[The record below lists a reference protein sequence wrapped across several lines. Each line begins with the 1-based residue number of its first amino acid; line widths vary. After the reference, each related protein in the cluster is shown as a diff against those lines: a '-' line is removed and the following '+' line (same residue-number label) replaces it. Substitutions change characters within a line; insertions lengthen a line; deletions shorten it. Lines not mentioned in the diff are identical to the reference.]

1 MTLLRKSIAILLIV
15 SMLSSLCGCWNYRLL
30 EDLAI
35 VAGMAIDKGTDDR
48 FELTIEIA
56 EAKSG
61 KERIVASHIIHTSG
75 QTIFDAVRDGI
86 SIVGK
91 KLYWSHTKSIIV
103 SEEIAR
109 DEMSNVMDWLA
120 RDGETRT
127 DIEMF
132 VAQGIPAKDILQVE
146 NPSEEI
152 LSYSLESMVLNE
164 DGLSK
169 AHHTQTWKYVNDLI
183 SPGIYPTVPCVRLWD
198 DSEGQT
204 PTVEGTAL
212 FHNFDIVGFLDGD
225 QTNDFLYIKNK
236 IEGGLLVYP
245 FTYQGKEQFV
255 SLEIFKNET
264 KFETKWNDSIPEITL
279 RIETTAAI
287 DELHGT
293 PGEIGNELTNVLERT
308 AQEYLKKRI
317 ETTIQMVQGKYKL
330 DVFGFG
336 NYIYRT
342 EPHKWK
348 ALEPNWDDT
357 FTKLKV
363 NVETQVSIKNSA
375 TVKKTIPGG
384 VG

>member
-35 VAGMAIDKGTDDR
+35 VAGMAIDKGTEDR
-48 FELTIEIA
+48 YELTIEIA

-61 KERIVASHIIHTSG
+61 KERIVGSRIIHTSG

-91 KLYWSHTKSIIV
+91 KLYWSHTKSIIL

-132 VAQGIPAKDILQVE
+132 VAQGIPAKDILLVE
-146 NPSEEI
+146 NPSDEI
-152 LSYSLESMVLNE
+152 LSYTLESMILNE

-169 AHHTQTWKYVNDLI
+169 AYHTQTWKYVNDVI
-183 SPGIYPTVPCVRLWD
+183 SPGIYPTMPCVSLWD

-204 PTVEGTAL
+204 PSIEGTAL
-212 FHNFDIVGFLDGD
+212 FHNFNFAGFLDGD
-225 QTNDFLYIKNK
+225 QTKDYLFIENK
-236 IEGGLLVYP
+236 IKGGLLVYP
-245 FTYQGKEQFV
+245 FSYQGKEQFV
-255 SLEIFKNET
+255 SLEIFNNKTKLET
-264 KFETKWNDSIPEITL
+264 NWNDSKPEMTVH
-279 RIETTAAI
+279 IETTAAI
-287 DELHGT
+287 DELHGV

-317 ETTIQMVQGKYKL
+317 EDTVQMVQSKYKF

-342 EPHKWK
+342 EPQKWK

-363 NVETQVSIKNSA
+363 NVEVQVSIKNSA
-375 TVKKTIPGG
+375 TVEKTIPGG